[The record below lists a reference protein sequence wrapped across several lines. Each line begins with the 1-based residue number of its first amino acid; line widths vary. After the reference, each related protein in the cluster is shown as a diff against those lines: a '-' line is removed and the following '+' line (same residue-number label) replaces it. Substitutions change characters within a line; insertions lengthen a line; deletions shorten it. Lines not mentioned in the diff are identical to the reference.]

1 VKLFIIGS
9 VLYVREIGSESKS
22 EDVSIQLPGIADGTE
37 ITVVRTSDN
46 KYQISRFANGEAR
59 IKREFLLNSRY
70 RIKLSLPSGAKL
82 ACDFECKEGAL
93 FRVWRGNDIEIGE
106 LWRALIYLVE
116 SRKDKDDKLDRL
128 ITGYTS
134 E

>member
-1 VKLFIIGS
+1 MRLYTIGNI
-9 VLYVREIGSESKS
+9 LYIRDIGNELPS

-46 KYQISRFANGEAR
+46 KYQVSRFTNGEAR

-82 ACDFECKEGAL
+82 ACEFECKDGCL
-93 FRVWRGNDIEIGE
+93 YRVWRGNETENNE